1 MGRIDSKGLHKTEE
15 KIRAM
20 VVEAPQPT
28 NLTELRSVLGMVNN
42 YHPFLPNLAPLHSLP
57 HTLESLP
64 EVKELV
70 TSETVL
76 THFDPERPM
85 ILACDASAY
94 SLGAV
99 LSQIA
104 QEGTEKPVA
113 FASRTQTKAERR
125 GYAQIDKEAF
135 AH

>member
-1 MGRIDSKGLHKTEE
+1 M
-15 KIRAM
+15 
-20 VVEAPQPT
+20 EAPQPT
-28 NLTELRSVLGMVNN
+28 NLTELCSVLGMVHH
-42 YHPFLPNLAPLHSLP
+42 YHQFLPNLAATLAPLHALP
-57 HTLESLP
+57 HTLESFP

-99 LSQIA
+99 LSQIHA
-104 QEGTEKPVA
+104 G
-113 FASRTQTKAERR
+113 
-125 GYAQIDKEAF
+125 GD
-135 AH
+135 